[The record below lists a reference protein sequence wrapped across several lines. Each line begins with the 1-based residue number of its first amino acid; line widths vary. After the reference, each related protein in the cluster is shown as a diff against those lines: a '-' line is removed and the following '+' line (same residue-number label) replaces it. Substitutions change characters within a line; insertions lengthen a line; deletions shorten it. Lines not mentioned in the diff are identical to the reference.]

1 MTRLEWTDPAIADLE
16 NIQDYLSKD
25 SVEYADAVV
34 ERLILSVE
42 RLESFPESG
51 RLVPAAS
58 DLKVRELIVSGY
70 RIIYRLRPSRAQ
82 SLAVIHGA
90 RDLAG
95 MEADT
100 WDKAQRRQALGARK
114 PHVCFSVFGCL

>member
-42 RLESFPESG
+42 RLESFPGSG
-51 RLVPAAS
+51 RLVPEAS
-58 DLKVRELIVSGY
+58 DLKVRELIVSVY
-70 RIIYRLRPSRAQ
+70 RIIYRLRPSRVQ
-82 SLAVIHGA
+82 ILAVIHGA
-90 RDLAG
+90 RHLAG
-95 MEADT
+95 MKPKP
-100 WDKAQRRQALGARK
+100 WDK
-114 PHVCFSVFGCL
+114 V

>member
-16 NIQDYLSKD
+16 NIQDYLAKD
-25 SVEYADAVV
+25 SDEYSDAVV

-51 RLVPAAS
+51 RLVPEAS

-82 SLAVIHGA
+82 ILAVIHGA

-95 MEADT
+95 MKPKP
-100 WDKAQRRQALGARK
+100 WDK
-114 PHVCFSVFGCL
+114 V